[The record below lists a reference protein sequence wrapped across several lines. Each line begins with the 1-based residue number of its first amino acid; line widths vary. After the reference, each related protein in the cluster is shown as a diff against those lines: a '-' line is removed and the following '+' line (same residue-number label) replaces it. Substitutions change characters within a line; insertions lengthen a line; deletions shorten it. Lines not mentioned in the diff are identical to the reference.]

1 MSDDEEC
8 PMPHVTSTFHTGAA
22 FEAGLVGHRNA
33 RGVER
38 QEPSDGTQEEVV
50 IGGHGLGGSAGCSGR
65 QRLCWWQR
73 QTDSASY
80 LRQCFLDSRLIQ
92 GRGPE
97 GTHRK
102 ERKGRDQFAV

>member
-50 IGGHGLGGSAGCSGR
+50 IGGHGLGAA
-65 QRLCWWQR
+65 LLVAAAAALLVAAA
-73 QTDSASY
+73 D
-80 LRQCFLDSRLIQ
+80 RQCFLS
-92 GRGPE
+92 
-97 GTHRK
+97 
-102 ERKGRDQFAV
+102 

>member
-1 MSDDEEC
+1 MGDDDEC

-50 IGGHGLGGSAGCSGR
+50 LIGGHGLGGSAGCSGSGSAGGSG
-65 QRLCWWQR
+65 R
-73 QTDSASY
+73 QTVLLILDSAS
-80 LRQCFLDSRLIQ
+80 
-92 GRGPE
+92 
-97 GTHRK
+97 
-102 ERKGRDQFAV
+102 

>member
-1 MSDDEEC
+1 MSDDEEIC

-50 IGGHGLGGSAGCSGR
+50 IGGHGLGGSAGCSGSGSAGGSGT
-65 QRLCWWQR
+65 R
-73 QTDSASY
+73 QTVLLILDSAS
-80 LRQCFLDSRLIQ
+80 
-92 GRGPE
+92 
-97 GTHRK
+97 
-102 ERKGRDQFAV
+102 

>member
-8 PMPHVTSTFHTGAA
+8 PKMPHVTSTFHTGAA

-50 IGGHGLGGSAGCSGR
+50 IGGHGLGGSAGCSGSGSAGGSG
-65 QRLCWWQR
+65 R
-73 QTDSASY
+73 QTVLLILDSAS
-80 LRQCFLDSRLIQ
+80 
-92 GRGPE
+92 
-97 GTHRK
+97 
-102 ERKGRDQFAV
+102 